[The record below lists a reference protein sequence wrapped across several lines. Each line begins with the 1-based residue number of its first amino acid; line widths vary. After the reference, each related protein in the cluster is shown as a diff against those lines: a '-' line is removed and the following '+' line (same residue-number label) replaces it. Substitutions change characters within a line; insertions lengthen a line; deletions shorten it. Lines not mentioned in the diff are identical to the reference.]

1 MIVKM
6 FQEIGATRGCVAKWK
21 VSSFICHTF
30 IEFSI
35 MNMALGDGKHAKMN
49 IFGVPYLKIKKSNL
63 RSLLSSFIKIG
74 RVLKS
79 PIGILVE
86 GRLRFGV
93 WNF

>member
-1 MIVKM
+1 
-6 FQEIGATRGCVAKWK
+6 
-21 VSSFICHTF
+21 
-30 IEFSI
+30 

-79 PIGILVE
+79 SNWYFG
-86 GRLRFGV
+86 GRKTEIWGLEFLETKVIFLR
-93 WNF
+93 N